1 MSYVE
6 VLLCY
11 LLVAMVVVG
20 GGLYG
25 IGRLILKLIEN
36 KGDIG

>member
-25 IGRLILKLIEN
+25 IGRLIVYLIEH

>member
-11 LLVAMVVVG
+11 LLVGMVVVG

-25 IGRLILKLIEN
+25 IGRFIQKLINN
-36 KGDIG
+36 KWEV